1 MAKTAFQPDTQTPYK
16 KRAGKRRRTIGIATA
31 ERLSNNVIDEMIE
44 SRTRKGRK
52 QYRWTDLKG
61 TDRIEMLRMVRDCSM
76 AAMTTFEIAEY
87 FGVNE
92 FTLNEWVSKDPEFAI
107 AMRLPREL
115 ADERVEKALYH
126 RAVGYRYRA
135 EEIKITEAGD
145 VHRVPVIKQ
154 IPPDI
159 TAATFW
165 LKNRKG
171 DTWREKQD
179 VNLNVDGSIEVTDKS
194 EDPRQLA
201 MAVLDVLQQAIYDKL
216 PVTID
221 DRPVVAKKHQ
231 ADYDLDLENMSP
243 DEIAAQFEA
252 DPDEDR

>member
-1 MAKTAFQPDTQTPYK
+1 MTNAKSKPKPNDAYK
-16 KRAGKRRRTIGIATA
+16 ARSSKRRRTLGPGTVTRMAQNVVD
-31 ERLSNNVIDEMIE
+31 ELNDDRL
-44 SRTRKGRK
+44 RKGRK

-61 TDRIEMLRMVRDCSM
+61 TDRIEMLRMVRDCAM
-76 AAMTTFEIAEY
+76 AAMTSFEIAEY
-87 FGVNE
+87 FGVTE
-92 FTLNEWVSKDPEFAI
+92 FALNEWVSKDLEFAI

-221 DRPVVAKKHQ
+221 DHPVVAKKHP

-243 DEIAAQFEA
+243 DEIAAQFEV